1 MKTLNSTDFS
11 SVGNKAAI
19 RTKIIN
25 ELNLDKYVQDF
36 FFDPAH
42 SDIKRGIN
50 LFVEAYPIESV
61 QILNISYN
69 GFGPGEVLL
78 YFLCDNLTLSG
89 YSSQIDTFVNSSPFA
104 EVKAIQQMFEGVHG
118 DFRFGG
124 FADEANHAFLQD
136 VRRFIDHTGNS
147 AILPNEL
154 EISRRKITE
163 LRKIDSEGEE
173 FNLVL
178 KVVNGLVFVGNT
190 PLCKRSD
197 IDFSSKVQF
206 ALDNLSEK
214 TPNTFSEIENK
225 YFAKVLSTAVGQ
237 SDFLFFDRKTARCLY
252 FGKIGR
258 EMLSIERVTQGRIKP
273 YINLS
278 YRDDLDK

>member
-1 MKTLNSTDFS
+1 M
-11 SVGNKAAI
+11 
-19 RTKIIN
+19 
-25 ELNLDKYVQDF
+25 QDF

-42 SDIKRGIN
+42 SDIKRSIN
-50 LFVEAYPIESV
+50 SFVEAYPVESIW
-61 QILNISYN
+61 ILNISYN

-78 YFLCDNLTLSG
+78 YFLCENLTLSG
-89 YSSQIDTFVNSSPFA
+89 FSSQIDSFVSSTPFA
-104 EVKAIQQMFEGVHG
+104 EIKAVQQMFDGVHG

-124 FADEANHAFLQD
+124 FADEANHTFLQD
-136 VRRFIDHTGNS
+136 VRRFIDHTANS
-147 AILPNEL
+147 AILANEL

-163 LRKIDSEGEE
+163 LRKINSDGDE
-173 FNLVL
+173 FNLNL
-178 KVVNGLVFVGNT
+178 KIVNGVIFAGNT

-225 YFAKVLSTAVGQ
+225 YFTKVLDTSVGR
-237 SDFLFFDRKTARCLY
+237 SNFLFFDRKTAKCLY
-252 FGKIGR
+252 FGKISR

-278 YRDDLDK
+278 LS

>member
-11 SVGNKAAI
+11 SVGNKAVI

-25 ELNLDKYVQDF
+25 ELNLDKFVQDF
-36 FFDPAH
+36 FFNPAQI
-42 SDIKRGIN
+42 DIKRGVN

-61 QILNISYN
+61 QILNISYH

-78 YFLCDNLTLSG
+78 YFLCDNLALSG
-89 YSSQIDTFVNSSPFA
+89 YSSQIDTYVNSNPFA
-104 EVKAIQQMFEGVHG
+104 EVKAVQQMFEGVYG

-147 AILPNEL
+147 TILPNEL
-154 EISRRKITE
+154 EISRRKLTE
-163 LRKIDSEGEE
+163 LRKIVSEGDEY
-173 FNLVL
+173 NLSV
-178 KVVNGLVFVGNT
+178 KVVNGMIYAGNE
-190 PLCKRSD
+190 PLCQRTD
-197 IDFSSKVQF
+197 IDFSSKIQI
-206 ALDNLSEK
+206 ALDFLSEK
-214 TPNTFSEIENK
+214 TPNAFSEIENK
-225 YFAKVLSTAVGQ
+225 YFDKTLNTQVGQ
-237 SDFLFFDRKTARCLY
+237 SDFLFFDRKNAKCLH
-252 FGKIGR
+252 FGKIER

-278 YRDDLDK
+278 LS